1 MTNEESSN
9 EKKEIRPARGFDL
22 MTRRLFEMFEDLRA
36 RMDFAFDRFAVERW
50 PLLEPLRDFERSNLR
65 PLWTIKEDP
74 DAITITVD
82 LPYIKKEDIKLQAEE
97 DALTVTAELERSVK
111 FDSGF
116 QHHRETE
123 FRRFNQTFR
132 LPCKIDVEDVKAS
145 FQQGVLS
152 IKAPIKCKRRDI
164 PLE

>member
-9 EKKEIRPARGFDL
+9 DKKEIHPARGIDL

-36 RMDFAFDRFAVERW
+36 RMDFAFDRFAGERL
-50 PLLEPLRDFERSNLR
+50 PLLEPLRDFERSHLR

-74 DAITITVD
+74 DVLTITVD
-82 LPYIKKEDIKLQAEE
+82 LPYVKKENIKLQAEE
-97 DALTVTAELERSVK
+97 DALTITAELDRSIK

-116 QHHRETE
+116 KHHQETE
-123 FRRFNQTFR
+123 FRRYNQTFR
-132 LPCKIDVEDVKAS
+132 LPCKIDVEDVKAN

-152 IKAPIKCKRRDI
+152 IKAPRKCKRRDI
-164 PLE
+164 PIK